1 MEMDFSWTKTLKFTT
16 DAEGSFT
23 FFMGQR
29 PSDILSLPTSEVK
42 YEYRVYPNIEIVKIS
57 GKYNDS
63 ENRIELFNVAFD
75 IIYLIKDNT
84 IIAYLF
90 NEIASNDDNT
100 EYTEI
105 TEYCIPFTGELKL
118 LPQDLIDELL
128 AISSSINWF

>member
-1 MEMDFSWTKTLKFTT
+1 
-16 DAEGSFT
+16 
-23 FFMGQR
+23 MGQR

-75 IIYLIKDNT
+75 ITYLIKDNT

-128 AISSSINWF
+128 AISSSIN

>member
-1 MEMDFSWTKTLKFTT
+1 
-16 DAEGSFT
+16 
-23 FFMGQR
+23 MGQR

-75 IIYLIKDNT
+75 ITYLIKDNT

-90 NEIASNDDNT
+90 NEIALMMIIQNIQKLLN
-100 EYTEI
+100 I
-105 TEYCIPFTGELKL
+105 VFHFTGELKL

-128 AISSSINWF
+128 AISSSIN